1 VLHDQSWGPLSVLIC
16 SHPAILLRGPVH
28 LARLAVQLY
37 PHFMRVA
44 KADRFEVLFL
54 DAGRQGLT
62 VVMVLIMARLELLNR
77 RHGWKICDLIRCYLL
92 IEGETA
98 FLD

>member
-1 VLHDQSWGPLSVLIC
+1 
-16 SHPAILLRGPVH
+16 
-28 LARLAVQLY
+28 
-37 PHFMRVA
+37 MRVA

-62 VVMVLIMARLELLNR
+62 VVMARLELMNR
-77 RHGWKICDLIRCYLL
+77 RLGLKICDLIRCYLL